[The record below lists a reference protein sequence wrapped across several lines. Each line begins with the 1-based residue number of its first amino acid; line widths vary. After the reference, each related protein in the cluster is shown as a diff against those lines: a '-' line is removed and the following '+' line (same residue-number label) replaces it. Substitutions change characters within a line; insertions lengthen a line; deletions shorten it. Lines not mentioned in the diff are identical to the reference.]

1 MRSLFHYFSCRESST
16 WPAGGRVQL
25 GDRYSSWGMATA
37 AERQIQQLGNGY
49 SNWGMDTAIE
59 RQIQQLGDG
68 YSS

>member
-1 MRSLFHYFSCRESST
+1 M
-16 WPAGGRVQL
+16 
-25 GDRYSSWGMATA
+25 DTA